1 MSIGKIIEVKGS
13 VVAEF
18 TSTIILVALLACATS
33 FGQSAAPVTE
43 LPTFQVRGTI
53 RAFNDSAVRGAGVTF
68 ESQKI
73 SVTVSSD
80 KSGSYEAN
88 LPVGLYT
95 MTAKPVE
102 RYLQRYRRPLFR
114 VASPTSLTFNIT
126 LGPAGPFC
134 DSKKPMLD
142 QPLQAADDGVRI
154 CGGGDSFP
162 APSQD
167 QDKVPFDLFIQYE
180 TRRPTDRGYTYNT
193 GEHLP
198 GSQSLV
204 FVAYNLFTLQ
214 ADHIVYDVQRSTLEA
229 MGDVVVENADGTTQ
243 RADSMTFKIEN
254 GEATLLPPLQ
264 TDKNTLSTNECFAK
278 GGLGIVSTN
287 LYIDLKSDNNELL
300 LSAGNRWVGQGAT
313 TQEVAIFFDNKIWP
327 PQALPNGFDL
337 SKSAVISFEGDKVR
351 FFDFGKMSGGYYKRP
366 KQN

>member
-1 MSIGKIIEVKGS
+1 
-13 VVAEF
+13 
-18 TSTIILVALLACATS
+18 
-33 FGQSAAPVTE
+33 
-43 LPTFQVRGTI
+43 
-53 RAFNDSAVRGAGVTF
+53 
-68 ESQKI
+68 
-73 SVTVSSD
+73 
-80 KSGSYEAN
+80 
-88 LPVGLYT
+88 
-95 MTAKPVE
+95 
-102 RYLQRYRRPLFR
+102 
-114 VASPTSLTFNIT
+114 
-126 LGPAGPFC
+126 
-134 DSKKPMLD
+134 
-142 QPLQAADDGVRI
+142 
-154 CGGGDSFP
+154 
-162 APSQD
+162 
-167 QDKVPFDLFIQYE
+167 
-180 TRRPTDRGYTYNT
+180 
-193 GEHLP
+193 
-198 GSQSLV
+198 
-204 FVAYNLFTLQ
+204 VAYNLFTLQ